1 MKWLYLFTP
10 FCAWVIAGGL
20 KFLVNSIKSK
30 RLAFH
35 QIGYGGMPSSHSAI
49 VCSVA
54 SIVAFRE
61 GIESSSFV
69 VAIALAFI
77 VMMDAMDLR
86 RKIGQH
92 AERLNQLAPD
102 LPKLRER
109 VGHSPVE
116 VLAGVL
122 TGIFTATLIHLISQ

>member
-1 MKWLYLFTP
+1 MKWIYIITP
-10 FCAWVIAGGL
+10 FSAWVIAGGL
-20 KFLVNSIKSK
+20 KFLINSIKS
-30 RLAFH
+30 RQLAFH

-54 SIVAFRE
+54 AMTAFRE
-61 GIESSSFV
+61 GVESSVFV
-69 VAIALAFI
+69 VALTLAFV

-92 AERLNQLAPD
+92 AERLNLLSSD
-102 LPKLRER
+102 FPKLRER
-109 VGHSPVE
+109 VGHKPVE

-122 TGIFTATLIHLISQ
+122 TGIFTATLIHTIAQ

>member
-1 MKWLYLFTP
+1 MKWIYIITP
-10 FCAWVIAGGL
+10 FSAWVIAGGV
-20 KFLVNSIKSK
+20 KFLINSIKS
-30 RLAFH
+30 RQLAFH

-54 SIVAFRE
+54 AMVAFRE
-61 GIESSSFV
+61 GVESSVFV
-69 VAIALAFI
+69 VALTLAFV

-92 AERLNQLAPD
+92 AERLNLLSSD

-109 VGHSPVE
+109 VGHTPVE

-122 TGIFTATLIHLISQ
+122 TGIITATLIHLLAQ

>member
-1 MKWLYLFTP
+1 MKWIYIITP
-10 FCAWVIAGGL
+10 FSAWVIAGGV
-20 KFLVNSIKSK
+20 KFLINSIKS
-30 RLAFH
+30 RQLAFH

-54 SIVAFRE
+54 AMTAFRE
-61 GIESSSFV
+61 GVESSVFV
-69 VAIALAFI
+69 VALTLAFI

-86 RKIGQH
+86 LKIGQH
-92 AERLNQLAPD
+92 AERLNLLSSD

-109 VGHSPVE
+109 VGHTPVE

-122 TGIFTATLIHLISQ
+122 TGIITATLIHTIAQ

>member
-1 MKWLYLFTP
+1 MKWLYILTP
-10 FCAWVIAGGL
+10 FSAWVIAGGV
-20 KFLVNSIKSK
+20 KFLINSIKSK
-30 RLAFH
+30 QLAFH

-54 SIVAFRE
+54 AMTAFRE
-61 GIESSSFV
+61 GVESSVFV
-69 VAIALAFI
+69 VALTLAFI

-92 AERLNQLAPD
+92 AERLNLLSPD
-102 LPKLRER
+102 FPKLRER
-109 VGHSPVE
+109 VGHTPVE

-122 TGIFTATLIHLISQ
+122 TGVLTATLIHMIAQ

>member
-1 MKWLYLFTP
+1 MKWIYIITP
-10 FCAWVIAGGL
+10 FSAWVITGGV
-20 KFLVNSIKSK
+20 KFLINSIKS
-30 RLAFH
+30 RQLAFH

-54 SIVAFRE
+54 AMVAFRE
-61 GIESSSFV
+61 GVESSVFV
-69 VAIALAFI
+69 LALTLAFI

-92 AERLNQLAPD
+92 AERLNLLSSD

-109 VGHSPVE
+109 VGHTPVE

-122 TGIFTATLIHLISQ
+122 TGIITATLIHTIAQ

>member
-1 MKWLYLFTP
+1 MKWIYIITP
-10 FCAWVIAGGL
+10 FSAWVIAGGV
-20 KFLVNSIKSK
+20 KFLINSIKS
-30 RLAFH
+30 RQLAFH

-54 SIVAFRE
+54 AMTAFRE
-61 GIESSSFV
+61 GVESSVFV
-69 VAIALAFI
+69 VALTLAFV

-92 AERLNQLAPD
+92 AERLNLLSSD

-109 VGHSPVE
+109 VGHTPVE

-122 TGIFTATLIHLISQ
+122 TGIITATLIHLLAQ

>member
-1 MKWLYLFTP
+1 MQWIYIITP
-10 FCAWVIAGGL
+10 FSAWVIAGGV
-20 KFLVNSIKSK
+20 KFLINSIKS
-30 RLAFH
+30 RQLAFH

-54 SIVAFRE
+54 AMVAFRE
-61 GIESSSFV
+61 GVESSVFV
-69 VAIALAFI
+69 VALTLAFV

-92 AERLNQLAPD
+92 AERLNLLSSD
-102 LPKLRER
+102 FPKLRER
-109 VGHSPVE
+109 VGHKPVE

-122 TGIFTATLIHLISQ
+122 TGIITATLIHLLAQ

>member
-10 FCAWVIAGGL
+10 FCAWVVAGGL

-35 QIGYGGMPSSHSAI
+35 QIGYGGMPSSHTAI
-49 VCSVA
+49 VSSVVA
-54 SIVAFRE
+54 MTAFRE
-61 GIESSSFV
+61 GVESSAFV
-69 VAIALAFI
+69 LSLTLAFI
-77 VMMDAMDLR
+77 VIMDAMDLR

-92 AERLNQLAPD
+92 AERLNQLAPA

>member
-1 MKWLYLFTP
+1 MKWIYIITP
-10 FCAWVIAGGL
+10 FSAWVIAGGV
-20 KFLVNSIKSK
+20 KFLINSIKS
-30 RLAFH
+30 RQLAFH

-54 SIVAFRE
+54 AMTAFRE
-61 GIESSSFV
+61 GVESSVFV
-69 VAIALAFI
+69 VALTLAFV

-92 AERLNQLAPD
+92 AERLNLLSSD
-102 LPKLRER
+102 FPKLRER
-109 VGHSPVE
+109 VGHKPVE

-122 TGIFTATLIHLISQ
+122 TGIFTATLIHTIAQ

>member
-1 MKWLYLFTP
+1 MKWIYILTP
-10 FCAWVIAGGL
+10 FSAWVIAGGV
-20 KFLVNSIKSK
+20 KFLINSIKS
-30 RLAFH
+30 RQLAFH

-54 SIVAFRE
+54 AMTAFRE
-61 GIESSSFV
+61 GVESSVFV
-69 VAIALAFI
+69 VALTLAFI

-92 AERLNQLAPD
+92 AERLNLLSSD

-109 VGHSPVE
+109 VGHTPVE

-122 TGIFTATLIHLISQ
+122 TGIVTATLIHSIAQ

>member
-1 MKWLYLFTP
+1 MKWIYIITP
-10 FCAWVIAGGL
+10 FSAWVIAGGV
-20 KFLVNSIKSK
+20 KFLINSIKS
-30 RLAFH
+30 RQLAFH

-54 SIVAFRE
+54 AMTAFRE
-61 GIESSSFV
+61 GVESSVFV
-69 VAIALAFI
+69 VALTLAFV

-92 AERLNQLAPD
+92 AERLNLLSSD
-102 LPKLRER
+102 FPKLRER
-109 VGHSPVE
+109 VGHTPVE

-122 TGIFTATLIHLISQ
+122 TGIITATLIHLLAQ

>member
-1 MKWLYLFTP
+1 MKWLYILTP
-10 FCAWVIAGGL
+10 FSAWVIAGGV
-20 KFLVNSIKSK
+20 KFLINSIKS
-30 RLAFH
+30 RQLAFH

-54 SIVAFRE
+54 AMVAFRE
-61 GIESSSFV
+61 GVESSVFV
-69 VAIALAFI
+69 VALTLAFI

-92 AERLNQLAPD
+92 AERLNLLSSD
-102 LPKLRER
+102 FPKLRER
-109 VGHSPVE
+109 VGHKPIE

-122 TGIFTATLIHLISQ
+122 TGIFTATLIHTIAQ

>member
-10 FCAWVIAGGL
+10 FCAWVVAGGL

>member
-1 MKWLYLFTP
+1 MKWIYIITP
-10 FCAWVIAGGL
+10 FSAWVIAGGV
-20 KFLVNSIKSK
+20 KFLINSIKS
-30 RLAFH
+30 RQLAFH

-49 VCSVA
+49 VCSVTA
-54 SIVAFRE
+54 MTAFRE
-61 GIESSSFV
+61 GVESSVFV
-69 VAIALAFI
+69 VALTLAFI

-92 AERLNQLAPD
+92 AERLNLLSSD

-109 VGHSPVE
+109 VGHTPVE

-122 TGIFTATLIHLISQ
+122 TGIITATLIHLLAQ

>member
-1 MKWLYLFTP
+1 MQWIYILTP
-10 FCAWVIAGGL
+10 FSAWVIAGGV
-20 KFLVNSIKSK
+20 KFLINSIKS
-30 RLAFH
+30 RQLAFH

-54 SIVAFRE
+54 AMTAFRE
-61 GIESSSFV
+61 GVESSVFV
-69 VAIALAFI
+69 VALTLAFI

-92 AERLNQLAPD
+92 AERLNLLSSD

-109 VGHSPVE
+109 VGHTPVE

-122 TGIFTATLIHLISQ
+122 TGIITATLIHLLAQ

>member
-1 MKWLYLFTP
+1 MQWIYIITP
-10 FCAWVIAGGL
+10 FSAWVIAGGL
-20 KFLVNSIKSK
+20 KFLINSIKS
-30 RLAFH
+30 RQLAFH

-54 SIVAFRE
+54 AMTAFRE
-61 GIESSSFV
+61 GVESSVFV
-69 VAIALAFI
+69 VALTLAFV

-92 AERLNQLAPD
+92 AERLNLLSSD

-109 VGHSPVE
+109 VGHKPVE

-122 TGIFTATLIHLISQ
+122 TGIITATLIHLLAQ

>member
-1 MKWLYLFTP
+1 MKWIYILTP
-10 FCAWVIAGGL
+10 FSAWVIAGGV
-20 KFLVNSIKSK
+20 KFLINSIKS
-30 RLAFH
+30 RQLAFH

-54 SIVAFRE
+54 AMTAFRE
-61 GIESSSFV
+61 GVESSVFV
-69 VAIALAFI
+69 VALTLAFI

-92 AERLNQLAPD
+92 AERLNLLSSD

-109 VGHSPVE
+109 VGHTPVE

-122 TGIFTATLIHLISQ
+122 TGIITAILIHSIAQ

>member
-1 MKWLYLFTP
+1 MKWIYILTP
-10 FCAWVIAGGL
+10 FSAWVIAGGV
-20 KFLVNSIKSK
+20 KFLINSIKS
-30 RLAFH
+30 RQLAFH

-54 SIVAFRE
+54 AMTAFRE
-61 GIESSSFV
+61 GVESSVFV
-69 VAIALAFI
+69 VALTLAFV

-92 AERLNQLAPD
+92 AERLNLLSSD

-109 VGHSPVE
+109 VGHTPVE

-122 TGIFTATLIHLISQ
+122 TGIFTATLIHTIAQ

>member
-1 MKWLYLFTP
+1 MKWIYIITP
-10 FCAWVIAGGL
+10 FSAWVIAGGM
-20 KFLVNSIKSK
+20 KFLINSIKS
-30 RLAFH
+30 RQLAFH

-54 SIVAFRE
+54 AMVAFRE
-61 GIESSSFV
+61 GVESSVFV
-69 VAIALAFI
+69 LALTLAFI

-92 AERLNQLAPD
+92 AERLNLLSSD

-109 VGHSPVE
+109 VGHTPVE

-122 TGIFTATLIHLISQ
+122 TGIITATLIHTIAQ

>member
-1 MKWLYLFTP
+1 MKWLYILTP
-10 FCAWVIAGGL
+10 FSAWVIAGGV
-20 KFLVNSIKSK
+20 KFLINSIKSK
-30 RLAFH
+30 QLAFH

-54 SIVAFRE
+54 AMTAFRE
-61 GIESSSFV
+61 GVESSVFV
-69 VAIALAFI
+69 VALTLAFV

-92 AERLNQLAPD
+92 AERLNLLSSD
-102 LPKLRER
+102 FPKLRER
-109 VGHSPVE
+109 VGHTPVE

-122 TGIFTATLIHLISQ
+122 TGVLTATLIHMIAQ